1 MTLKKKVLYA
11 LMGFS
16 LLGMIGNTLS
26 SSLNERSKKETKAQ
40 LAEQRQS
47 WEFQNT
53 ETLTPVIES
62 QSPPSPQP
70 TTTTTTT
77 PNTSLPLSQEA
88 QRALDSLQQTY
99 LSEVNTKA
107 MKAAKEEWE
116 AEQSLLNTK
125 KPKENTVIVPV
136 DPIYTP
142 SSYKAVSPIEQV
154 IVKSIFFN
162 DSRVVAWVEFE
173 GQLIPI
179 KEQSVFLDTV
189 VDSITK
195 NSVVFNEGGR
205 LVTRYMSASK
215 KAVPKNENI
224 SEE

>member
-16 LLGMIGNTLS
+16 LLGMIGNTLL
-26 SSLNERSKKETKAQ
+26 SLSNERSKKETKAR
-40 LAEQRQS
+40 LAEQRQA

-70 TTTTTTT
+70 ITATTT

-88 QRALDSLQQTY
+88 QQALNSLQQTY

-107 MKAAKEEWE
+107 IKAAKEEWE

-125 KPKENTVIVPV
+125 KTKENTVIVPV
-136 DPIYTP
+136 EPSYTP
-142 SSYKAVSPIEQV
+142 SSTKAVSPIEPSDCE
-154 IVKSIFFN
+154 KYFF
-162 DSRVVAWVEFE
+162 
-173 GQLIPI
+173 
-179 KEQSVFLDTV
+179 
-189 VDSITK
+189 
-195 NSVVFNEGGR
+195 
-205 LVTRYMSASK
+205 
-215 KAVPKNENI
+215 
-224 SEE
+224 

>member
-26 SSLNERSKKETKAQ
+26 SSLNERSKKETKAR

-53 ETLTPVIES
+53 ETLTPVIER
-62 QSPPSPQP
+62 QSLPSPQP
-70 TTTTTTT
+70 ITATTT

-116 AEQSLLNTK
+116 AEQSLLNTQ

-136 DPIYTP
+136 EPIYTP
-142 SSYKAVSPIEQV
+142 SSYKSVSPIEQV

>member
-26 SSLNERSKKETKAQ
+26 SSLNESSKKETKAR

-53 ETLTPVIES
+53 DTLTPVIER
-62 QSPPSPQP
+62 QSPPSSQP
-70 TTTTTTT
+70 ITATT

-88 QRALDSLQQTY
+88 QRALNSLQQTY

-125 KPKENTVIVPV
+125 KAKENTVIVPV
-136 DPIYTP
+136 EPIYTP

-195 NSVVFNEGGR
+195 NSVVFNDGGR

>member
-26 SSLNERSKKETKAQ
+26 SSLNERSKKETKAR

-53 ETLTPVIES
+53 DTLTPVIES

-70 TTTTTTT
+70 ITATTT

-88 QRALDSLQQTY
+88 QRALNSLQQTY

-125 KPKENTVIVPV
+125 KTKENTVIVPV

-142 SSYKAVSPIEQV
+142 SSSKTVSPIEQV

-195 NSVVFNEGGR
+195 NSVVFNENGR

>member
-16 LLGMIGNTLS
+16 LLAMVGQTVS
-26 SSLNERSKKETKAQ
+26 SNLNERSKKETKAR

-53 ETLTPVIES
+53 EKLTATAQTKAIEREA
-62 QSPPSPQP
+62 QTETP
-70 TTTTTTT
+70 TPKTA
-77 PNTSLPLSQEA
+77 LPLSEDA
-88 QRALDSLQQTY
+88 QLAFNSLQQTY

-107 MKAAKEEWE
+107 IRAEQEEWE
-116 AEQSLLNTK
+116 AKQSLLEIK
-125 KPKENTVIVPV
+125 KPQKNTVVI
-136 DPIYTP
+136 PIKPMATQ
-142 SSYKAVSPIEQV
+142 SSYKAISPIEQV

-162 DSRVVAWVEFE
+162 DRRVVAWVEFE

-179 KEQSVFLDTV
+179 KEQSLFLDSV

-195 NSVVFNEGGR
+195 NSVVFNENGR

>member
-116 AEQSLLNTK
+116 AEQSLLNTQ